1 MHWRVFLT
9 FIKIVLG
16 HTVNILFCRYIIQL
30 TSFKGID
37 CYDDIMKIN
46 RAPPHFSE
54 DLSNLQIGSAIIL
67 GVTLSLLC
75 FQLRIGEDQN
85 LRKYKWFLDT
95 HYKFKQYLCK
105 FYTDM
110 LAIHKSE
117 KVLMGPYVDPPEYI
131 ESIKAAHNCH
141 CYK

>member
-1 MHWRVFLT
+1 
-9 FIKIVLG
+9 
-16 HTVNILFCRYIIQL
+16 
-30 TSFKGID
+30 
-37 CYDDIMKIN
+37 MKIN
-46 RAPPHFSE
+46 RASTNVSE

-85 LRKYKWFLDT
+85 LRKIQMVLDT
-95 HYKFKQYLCK
+95 HNNFKQYLCK

-131 ESIKAAHNCH
+131 ESIKAAHNRH

>member
-1 MHWRVFLT
+1 
-9 FIKIVLG
+9 
-16 HTVNILFCRYIIQL
+16 
-30 TSFKGID
+30 
-37 CYDDIMKIN
+37 MKIN
-46 RAPPHFSE
+46 RASADFSE

-95 HYKFKQYLCK
+95 HDKFKQYLCK

-117 KVLMGPYVDPPEYI
+117 KVHLYVDPPEYI
-131 ESIKAAHNCH
+131 ESIKAAHNCN